1 MSAAGNGTNA
11 RRVAVTGFGVV
22 APIGIGKEAFWASAT
37 AGRSGVGPPTMIDN
51 PDLPLRALGEIA
63 EFDAEDYI
71 PKKLIVRSD
80 RNTHFAFASAAEA
93 LGEAGLDLAS
103 EEKSRIG
110 IVLAANYGGLG
121 HVLSSLTRLH
131 QKGPSFVSAYM
142 ATAWL
147 PSAPVGQLS
156 IFYGT
161 TGYSKTV
168 VADAAGGTCAI
179 GTAFRAVRRGDA
191 DVVLAGGFEIPLA
204 EAAIASLA
212 TWEDICRNGGD
223 PAGAFR
229 PFDLDR
235 RGVVIAEGGGL
246 LVLEELERARARD
259 ATIYAEIAG
268 YGMTTDAVALHE
280 FAGDGVQYTRAMR
293 LALEEGGLQAEDVD
307 YVNADGHATEHADR
321 AEAQAIQR
329 LLGERTATV
338 PVSAPKSM
346 TGNALAGAGPIDAA
360 FALLAMQNGT
370 VPPTINLERQDP
382 ECRLALV
389 ANEAA
394 EAQIDVALVCSRGT
408 CGANAVLALRRV

>member
-1 MSAAGNGTNA
+1 MSAAADGA
-11 RRVAVTGFGVV
+11 RRVAVTGVGVV
-22 APIGIGKEAFWASAT
+22 APIGIGKDAFWEAAT
-37 AGRSGVGPPTMIDN
+37 AGRSGVGPPTLIDN

-63 EFDAEDYI
+63 EFDAENYI

-93 LGEAGLDLAS
+93 LADSSLDLTA
-103 EEKSRIG
+103 EPKSRVG

-179 GTAFRAVRRGDA
+179 GTAFRAIRRGDA

-212 TWEDICRNGGD
+212 TWEDICRDGGD

-235 RGVVIAEGGGL
+235 RGVVIAEGGGI
-246 LVLEELERARARD
+246 LVLEELERARARG
-259 ATIYAEIAG
+259 APIYAEVAG
-268 YGMTTDAVALHE
+268 FGQTTDGVALHQ
-280 FAGDGVQYTRAMR
+280 FAPDGEQYARAMR
-293 LALEEGGLQAEDVD
+293 LALAEGGIEPNDVD

-321 AEAQAIQR
+321 AEARAIER
-329 LLGERTATV
+329 LLGERATTV

-360 FALLAMQNGT
+360 FALLAMRDGI

-382 ECRLALV
+382 ECRLALQ

-394 EAQIDVALVCSRGT
+394 NRHIDVALVCSRGT
-408 CGANAVLALRRV
+408 SGANAVLALRRAE